1 MSTCPQC
8 YTGTCKR
15 HKRQDHGK
23 SLIKS
28 ADAGSTLQKMYDQLV
43 GFKLQKLEA
52 EAKRD
57 PSSHH
62 TTAYRK
68 QLDASRDKSMHS
80 THERRSQVTSSDGTG
95 SGLNPQAFAAIN
107 DWDSDVSDDDRRSR
121 KKKKKEKTAK
131 KEKEKK
137 EKKTKKTKKKE
148 KCQHV
153 HESMG
158 CTKRR
163 RRSDS
168 SDDSGGSDANSR
180 DSYRTHQRS
189 SSDQQHP
196 RYAQD
201 GHEKKKSKRS

>member
-28 ADAGSTLQKMYDQLV
+28 ANAGSTLQKMYDQLV
-43 GFKLQKLEA
+43 GSKLQKLEA

-80 THERRSQVTSSDGTG
+80 MHERRSQVSGSDGTG

-107 DWDSDVSDDDRRSR
+107 DWDSDISDDDRRT
-121 KKKKKEKTAK
+121 KKKKKKKKKKTAK
-131 KEKEKK
+131 KEK
-137 EKKTKKTKKKE
+137 KKTKY
-148 KCQHV
+148 QRPHGSV
-153 HESMG
+153 G
-158 CTKRR
+158 CTKRC

-168 SDDSGGSDANSR
+168 SDDSDGSDVSSR
-180 DSYRTHQRS
+180 DSDRTYQRS

-196 RYAQD
+196 RYVQN
-201 GHEKKKSKRS
+201 GHEKKKYKRS